1 MYMKLVSVEASQT
14 NELYTGSI
22 NIYHICNLM
31 MLFSES
37 LEEVI
42 HHKCQYLGLQTVAV
56 AADWMSFQREPLLSL
71 L

>member
-1 MYMKLVSVEASQT
+1 MSYVLDQ
-14 NELYTGSI
+14 SI
-22 NIYHICNLM
+22 SICNLT

-37 LEEVI
+37 PEEVI
-42 HHKCQYLGLQTVAV
+42 RHKCQYLGLQTVAV

>member
-1 MYMKLVSVEASQT
+1 MSYVLDQLIS
-14 NELYTGSI
+14 
-22 NIYHICNLM
+22 ICNLM
-31 MLFSES
+31 MLSSES

>member
-1 MYMKLVSVEASQT
+1 
-14 NELYTGSI
+14 
-22 NIYHICNLM
+22 M

-42 HHKCQYLGLQTVAV
+42 RHKCQYLALQTVAV